1 MGYGSTAC
9 QHAKIKEMFLTA
21 VTWWEIDTGYRPRK
35 PRPQG
40 PLGQTAK
47 QEDSGDEV
55 EGPAHTFS
63 ISLEKGYFFSI
74 FLQYS
79 CSLTNRVYVSP
90 STFISFSV

>member
-1 MGYGSTAC
+1 
-9 QHAKIKEMFLTA
+9 MFLTA